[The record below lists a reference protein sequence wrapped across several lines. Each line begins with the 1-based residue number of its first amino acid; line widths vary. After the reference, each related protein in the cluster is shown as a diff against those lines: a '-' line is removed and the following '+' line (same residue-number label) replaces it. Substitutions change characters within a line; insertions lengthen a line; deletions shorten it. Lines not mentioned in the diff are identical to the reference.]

1 MNIGWNSD
9 HNRQYLM
16 VEIPNLW
23 PEVDAKLRFF
33 LDFLLTN
40 WINIQGKMN
49 FLQSRLAVVLG
60 LKPQTFLKCL
70 VVLLRYARLN
80 CGFSMSLLL
89 DLIQKP
95 KVKSESNIF
104 LSSISVWK
112 VHQPHPLIILL
123 WSKILHKDHRF
134 PGKISNG
141 AIMGLLV
148 WLWMIAMF
156 IIDSRS
162 LNVCKIL
169 EFVWMFSVK
178 ML

>member
-1 MNIGWNSD
+1 
-9 HNRQYLM
+9 M

-70 VVLLRYARLN
+70 VVFAMLDLN

-95 KVKSESNIF
+95 KVKSNIF
-104 LSSISVWK
+104 LSFFVFSLESTSTTSTDNFIMIQNPPQRNHGEDFK
-112 VHQPHPLIILL
+112 
-123 WSKILHKDHRF
+123 RCNT
-134 PGKISNG
+134 NG
-141 AIMGLLV
+141 FTGLV
-148 WLWMIAMF
+148 MNAS
-156 IIDSRS
+156 D
-162 LNVCKIL
+162 VYY
-169 EFVWMFSVK
+169 
-178 ML
+178 

>member
-1 MNIGWNSD
+1 
-9 HNRQYLM
+9 M

-95 KVKSESNIF
+95 KVKSETNIF
-104 LSSISVWK
+104 LSFFFFSLESTSTTSTDNFIMIQNPPQRNQGEDFK
-112 VHQPHPLIILL
+112 RCNTN
-123 WSKILHKDHRF
+123 RF
-134 PGKISNG
+134 T
-141 AIMGLLV
+141 GLV
-148 WLWMIAMF
+148 MNAS
-156 IIDSRS
+156 D
-162 LNVCKIL
+162 VYY
-169 EFVWMFSVK
+169 
-178 ML
+178 

>member
-1 MNIGWNSD
+1 
-9 HNRQYLM
+9 M

-70 VVLLRYARLN
+70 VVFAMLDLN

-95 KVKSESNIF
+95 KVKSETNIF
-104 LSSISVWK
+104 LSFFVFSLESTSTTSTDNFIMIQNPPQRNHGEDLK
-112 VHQPHPLIILL
+112 
-123 WSKILHKDHRF
+123 RCNT
-134 PGKISNG
+134 NG
-141 AIMGLLV
+141 FTGLV
-148 WLWMIAMF
+148 MNAS
-156 IIDSRS
+156 D
-162 LNVCKIL
+162 VYY
-169 EFVWMFSVK
+169 
-178 ML
+178 